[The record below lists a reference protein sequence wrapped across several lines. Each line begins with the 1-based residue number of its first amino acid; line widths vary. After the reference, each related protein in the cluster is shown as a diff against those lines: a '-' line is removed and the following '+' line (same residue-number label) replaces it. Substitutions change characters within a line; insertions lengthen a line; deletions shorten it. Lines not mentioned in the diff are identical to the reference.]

1 MSEPFVG
8 EIRMFGGNFAPV
20 GWALCNGQSMSISEY
35 DVLFTLL
42 GTTYGGDG
50 QSTFALPDLRGRIPL
65 HQSATS
71 PLGTDQ
77 GTETVT
83 LVSTQLPSHTHAF
96 QGSSNAAG
104 TEPSPSNQVLAQTS
118 GPLDLLDTTAPDS
131 AMAPSSVLPT
141 GGSQAHENMQPFL
154 CVNFIIA
161 LYGLFPSQN

>member
-1 MSEPFVG
+1 
-8 EIRMFGGNFAPV
+8 MFGGNFAPV
-20 GWALCNGQSMSISEY
+20 DWALCNGQLMSISEY
-35 DVLFTLL
+35 EVLFTLI

-65 HQSATS
+65 HQSATY
-71 PLGTDQ
+71 PLGTVQ

-83 LVSTQLPSHTHAF
+83 LLSTQLPSHTHPF
-96 QGSSNAAG
+96 QGSSSAAG

-118 GPLDLLDTTAPDS
+118 GSLALLGTTAPS
-131 AMAPSSVLPT
+131 AAMDPASVLPT

-161 LYGLFPSQN
+161 LNGIFPSQN